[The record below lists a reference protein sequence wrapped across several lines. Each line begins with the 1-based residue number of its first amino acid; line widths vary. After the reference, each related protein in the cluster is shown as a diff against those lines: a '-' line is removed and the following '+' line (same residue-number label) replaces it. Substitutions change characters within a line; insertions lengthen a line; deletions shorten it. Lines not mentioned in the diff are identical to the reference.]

1 MAVML
6 SKTYEALR
14 AAGAP
19 ENVAREAAEEIA
31 GFDRRLIRLEVIG
44 ALTLAG
50 VVSLVLKTFLG

>member
-50 VVSLVLKTFLG
+50 VVSLVLEPFLG